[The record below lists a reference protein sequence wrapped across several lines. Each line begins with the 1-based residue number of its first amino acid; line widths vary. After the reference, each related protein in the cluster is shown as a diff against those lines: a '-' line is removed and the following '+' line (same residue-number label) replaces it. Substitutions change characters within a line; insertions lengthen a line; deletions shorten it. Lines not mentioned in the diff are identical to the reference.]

1 MVYKGIIM
9 WLYAFGDIFCIETE
23 WIKIVELEYNSGNK
37 IKEVVGYISDSN
49 SDVGQE
55 HTWNSTKWRVS
66 YLG

>member
-1 MVYKGIIM
+1 MH
-9 WLYAFGDIFCIETE
+9 LEIFCTETE

-37 IKEVVGYISDSN
+37 IKKKKAVVYISDSN

-55 HTWNSTKWRVS
+55 HTWNSTKWRGVS